1 MNRKF
6 AIILIVSVTV
16 AVMVAVAVF
25 VIVRRKGS
33 SRKTGRGLVRY
44 ARSQLGR
51 PYWWGTNGQTASQEL
66 LDKKRE
72 QWPGIYYIGG
82 QYDDAPSQF
91 GQRVHD
97 CAGLI
102 EAYMWSDGTKDGKVV
117 PGSNGFPDTTAD
129 AILANAIESGT
140 IATIPEIPGLTV
152 HKSGHVGVYAGHG
165 KVIEAKGHRWGVVMT
180 DLADGGW
187 QNWAKVKGIE
197 Y

>member
-1 MNRKF
+1 MDRKS
-6 AIILIVSVTV
+6 AIILIVSV
-16 AVMVAVAVF
+16 AVACVVTATVF
-25 VIVRRKGS
+25 AIVRRHNGRK
-33 SRKTGRGLVRY
+33 KTGRGLVRY

-51 PYWWGTNGQTASQEL
+51 PYWWGTSGQTATQEL
-66 LDKKRE
+66 LEQKRRQYPNVYGSADYADAE
-72 QWPGIYYIGG
+72 Q
-82 QYDDAPSQF
+82 QL

-97 CAGLI
+97 CAGLV
-102 EAYMWSDGTKDGKVV
+102 EAYMWSDGTRNGKVV

-129 AILANAIESGT
+129 AILATAIESGT

-165 KVIEAKGHRWGVVMT
+165 KVIEAKGHRYGVVMT
-180 DLADGGW
+180 DLATGNW

>member
-1 MNRKF
+1 MNRKS
-6 AIILIVSVTV
+6 AIILIVSVAVT
-16 AVMVAVAVF
+16 VMVAVAVF
-25 VIVRRKGS
+25 VIVRRRDS

-117 PGSNGFPDTTAD
+117 PGSNGFPIPLLMQYWQTPSRAD
-129 AILANAIESGT
+129 LST
-140 IATIPEIPGLTV
+140 RFP
-152 HKSGHVGVYAGHG
+152 KSQALQST
-165 KVIEAKGHRWGVVMT
+165 R
-180 DLADGGW
+180 ADM
-187 QNWAKVKGIE
+187 
-197 Y
+197 